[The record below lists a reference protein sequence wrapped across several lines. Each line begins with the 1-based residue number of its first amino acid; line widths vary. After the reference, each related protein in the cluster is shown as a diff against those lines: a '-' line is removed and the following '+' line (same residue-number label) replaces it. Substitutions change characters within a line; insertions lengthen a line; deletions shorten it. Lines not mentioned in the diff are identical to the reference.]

1 MRADDWKNEIDA
13 ILSFLGL
20 CVKSVSWKDDRIL
33 VGTQNSEVFELSSR
47 STDKVSLLVQG
58 HSEGELWAL
67 ATHPTKANYFTTC
80 SDDCSIQQWSITGER
95 FLLIIYFYRIKTS
108 TINVYYPMSVR
119 FQRNERI
126 KFNFGHK
133 KCVLVVC

>member
-1 MRADDWKNEIDA
+1 MRAEDWKNAIDA

-20 CVKSVSWKDDRIL
+20 CVKSVYWKDDRIL

-47 STDKVSLLVQG
+47 SADKVSLLVQG

-95 FLLIIYFYRIKTS
+95 FLLIIHFYRIK
-108 TINVYYPMSVR
+108 
-119 FQRNERI
+119 FQQLTFFTR
-126 KFNFGHK
+126 
-133 KCVLVVC
+133 